1 MRCCRTR
8 HERRDDWTP
17 GRLQAT
23 DAVTLAMPTFD
34 YKAVNAEAKS
44 VQGEISAET
53 ERAALA
59 ALSLQGLT
67 PLALTLRSNAMRPG
81 GGQRK
86 VGAKDLALVVKEL
99 ATLTRAGIPLAEA
112 VNSIA
117 QAHHA
122 SDVGRG
128 FREVK
133 AKLNSGEALSKALG
147 ASGLQ
152 FPPYLAQLTQAAE
165 MAGTLPQALE
175 SASSQMLY
183 EERVREETKSA
194 LIYPM
199 VLVVAGIA
207 AILFVFI
214 QVVPKFAPILKN
226 SRAKVPEFSAAVIQA
241 GVFMR
246 EHLWWIVAI
255 AIALVAAAF
264 AIARN
269 PRTREWV
276 MDRVVNVPMV
286 GEWYVSTQIARW
298 ASVLGVLLQSR
309 VPIVR
314 AMELA
319 EVTLEL
325 PALRARLN
333 NALKSLRQGERLAAA
348 LAATGMLKPTGL
360 NLIRVG
366 EQSGELGNML
376 KALSEIEEQAGQ
388 ERKKRFLTLLEPACI
403 LAIGAVVAFVMYAV
417 ISALTSFNTLV
428 R

>member
-1 MRCCRTR
+1 
-8 HERRDDWTP
+8 
-17 GRLQAT
+17 
-23 DAVTLAMPTFD
+23 MPVFD
-34 YKAVNAEAKS
+34 YKAVNGDAKS
-44 VQGEISAET
+44 VEGEVSADS

-59 ALSLQGLT
+59 VLSQQGLT
-67 PLALTLRSNAMRPG
+67 PLKLALRDEATFAVG
-81 GGQRK
+81 GGSTR

-112 VNSIA
+112 INSIA

-128 FREVK
+128 FLEVK
-133 AKLNSGEALSKALG
+133 SRLNGGEPLSRALA
-147 ASGLQ
+147 ASGLK

-175 SASSQMLY
+175 SASQQMLY
-183 EERVREETKSA
+183 EERIREETKSA

-199 VLVVAGIA
+199 VLVLAGIA
-207 AILFVFI
+207 AILFVFV

-226 SRAKVPEFSAAVIQA
+226 ARAKVPELSVAVIQT

-246 EHLWWIVAI
+246 DHIAWIA
-255 AIALVAAAF
+255 AFAALLVAAAVLV
-264 AIARN
+264 ARSAKA
-269 PRTREWV
+269 REWV
-276 MDRVVNVPMV
+276 MDRVVRVPLL

-298 ASVLGVLLQSR
+298 ASVFGVLLQSR

-333 NALKSLRQGERLAAA
+333 NALKNLRQGERLATV
-348 LAATGMLKPTGL
+348 LAGTGMLKPTGL

-376 KALSEIEEQAGQ
+376 KALADIENEAGQ

-403 LAIGAVVAFVMYAV
+403 LVIGAVVAFVMYAV
-417 ISALTSFNTLV
+417 ISALTSFNTIV